1 MWRAQVEH
9 TVQYWEWYVSLSFKY
24 NFNGAIMRISD
35 SESDNICVPALPESR
50 STVSISS
57 QVAGQQPT
65 SEQDRQ
71 QQQQQQQQTKS

>member
-1 MWRAQVEH
+1 MESSSGAYRPILRVVCQLV
-9 TVQYWEWYVSLSFKY
+9 LKY

-65 SEQDRQ
+65 SEQD

>member
-24 NFNGAIMRISD
+24 NGAIMRISD

-65 SEQDRQ
+65 SEQDQ